1 VTEATASVEALEAV
15 EDCFFEFNFSS
26 MEDMRSVGLGFM
38 DLKARYS

>member
-26 MEDMRSVGLGFM
+26 MEDMRSVGFM
-38 DLKARYS
+38 DLKARHS